1 MRHKAHFCA
10 YELLASRLS
19 TLLDVPQCD
28 KKKKVEHAFNHFSR
42 RCIEIHI
49 IIHVFRAV

>member
-19 TLLDVPQCD
+19 TLLDVSQCD